1 MTRYGLLKERFAAL
15 MTDSIRGCLLESQG
29 YQVQLLEFIDMAHS
43 PKNVLIRGIRGS
55 VSDGKRAEALRQ
67 AEEAIDEY
75 QVYPALYRLLMG
87 SKE

>member
-1 MTRYGLLKERFAAL
+1 M
-15 MTDSIRGCLLESQG
+15 G